1 MGFLFYPKLT
11 HPSTCIGMQNTT
23 IVWLSIDL
31 MYKSEKQLTI
41 NGFTFL
47 SQTQTSIDM
56 HRHAEYHYCVTVYR
70 SDVQP
75 EKQSDHNF
83 DTYGFQFFPGN
94 HLRSSNSNY
103 TDLKN

>member
-1 MGFLFYPKLT
+1 MFVSTIQNLLGLLFYPTLT
-11 HPSTCIGMQNTT
+11 HPSTCI
-23 IVWLSIDL
+23 V
-31 MYKSEKQLTI
+31 
-41 NGFTFL
+41 
-47 SQTQTSIDM
+47 
-56 HRHAEYHYCVTVYR
+56 HAEYHYCVTVYR

-103 TDLKN
+103 TDLKNKAEHNDVSASLTSKTYLMGFIFFPQIIMRI

>member
-1 MGFLFYPKLT
+1 MCKLRYKVITTLTLTGFNFFPEIILLGLLFYPKLT
-11 HPSTCIGMQNTT
+11 HPSTCI
-23 IVWLSIDL
+23 V
-31 MYKSEKQLTI
+31 
-41 NGFTFL
+41 
-47 SQTQTSIDM
+47 
-56 HRHAEYHYCVTVYR
+56 HAEYHYCVTVYR

-103 TDLKN
+103 TDLKNKADHNDVSASLI